1 MTLTDPNRVLV
12 YAVLIVV
19 GTMGA
24 ISDAI
29 LNQWA
34 RTGRTSW
41 LLVAY
46 ASWIV
51 VATLLGYI
59 LRLNYFTF
67 GAAVVLFLM
76 VNSVAALILDRA
88 LFAGRLTARG
98 WLGIGLAVA
107 AIICIES
114 SRSHDSPAGSA
125 TVLGDGRPTDHSP

>member
-1 MTLTDPNRVLV
+1 MFADPNRIVV
-12 YAVLIVV
+12 YAVLVAV
-19 GTMGA
+19 GTLGA

-41 LLVAY
+41 LLAAY

-59 LRLNYFTF
+59 LRMNYFTF

-76 VNSVAALILDRA
+76 VNSVAALLLDRA
-88 LFAGRLTARG
+88 LFAGRLTGRG

-114 SRSHDSPAGSA
+114 SRRHDPPAG
-125 TVLGDGRPTDHSP
+125 TTGLTDGRPADSSP

>member
-1 MTLTDPNRVLV
+1 MTSAASNRVIV
-12 YAVLIVV
+12 YGVLIAV
-19 GTMGA
+19 GIMGA
-24 ISDAI
+24 LSDAI

-34 RTGRTSW
+34 KTGRMSW
-41 LLVAY
+41 LLAAY

-59 LRLNYFTF
+59 LRWNYFTF

-76 VNSVAALILDRA
+76 VNSVAALVLDHA
-88 LFAGRLTARG
+88 FFAGRLTPRG

-114 SRSHDSPAGSA
+114 SRPHTG
-125 TVLGDGRPTDHSP
+125 

>member
-1 MTLTDPNRVLV
+1 MTFADPNRVLV
-12 YAVLIVV
+12 YTVLLVV
-19 GTMGA
+19 GTLGA
-24 ISDAI
+24 ISDAM

-41 LLVAY
+41 LMVAY

-76 VNSVAALILDRA
+76 VNSVAALILDHA
-88 LFAGRLTARG
+88 LFAGRLTPRG

-107 AIICIES
+107 AIVCIES
-114 SRSHDSPAGSA
+114 SRPHDPPAGPMMDVA
-125 TVLGDGRPTDHSP
+125 NGRPTDDTR

>member
-1 MTLTDPNRVLV
+1 MTIADDNRVVV
-12 YAVLIVV
+12 YAVLAVV
-19 GTMGA
+19 GTLGA

-41 LLVAY
+41 LLAAY
-46 ASWIV
+46 AAWIL
-51 VATLLGYI
+51 VATLLGLV

-67 GAAVVLFLM
+67 GVAVVFFLM
-76 VNSVAALILDRA
+76 VNSVAALLLDRV

-107 AIICIES
+107 AIVCIES
-114 SRSHDSPAGSA
+114 SRPHDSPAAPTPVDGDARPGS
-125 TVLGDGRPTDHSP
+125 PPP

>member
-1 MTLTDPNRVLV
+1 MTFADPNRVYV
-12 YAVLIVV
+12 YAVLVAV
-19 GTMGA
+19 GILGA

-34 RTGRTSW
+34 RTGRTPW
-41 LLVAY
+41 LILAY
-46 ASWIV
+46 VSWII

-76 VNSVAALILDRA
+76 VNSVAALVLDHA
-88 LFAGRLTARG
+88 LFAGRLTLRG

-114 SRSHDSPAGSA
+114 SRSHDPPSGQA
-125 TVLGDGRPTDHSP
+125 TVRGDGRPSSS

>member
-1 MTLTDPNRVLV
+1 MTTAATNRVIV
-12 YAVLIVV
+12 YAVLIAV
-19 GTMGA
+19 GIMGA

-41 LLVAY
+41 LLASY
-46 ASWIV
+46 AAWII

-67 GAAVVLFLM
+67 GTAVVLFLM
-76 VNSVAALILDRA
+76 VNSVAALVLDHT
-88 LFAGRLTARG
+88 LFAGRLTLRG

-107 AIICIES
+107 AIVCIEW
-114 SRSHDSPAGSA
+114 
-125 TVLGDGRPTDHSP
+125 GRLHTGPTDVSAPEGFK

>member
-1 MTLTDPNRVLV
+1 MTLADPNRLLV

-19 GTMGA
+19 GSLGA

-34 RTGRTSW
+34 KTGGTPW
-41 LLVAY
+41 LVAAY
-46 ASWIV
+46 ASWII

-114 SRSHDSPAGSA
+114 SRPHNPPAGRT
-125 TVLGDGRPTDHSP
+125 TVLPDGRR

>member
-1 MTLTDPNRVLV
+1 MTFADPDRVLV
-12 YAVLIVV
+12 YSVLVAV
-19 GTMGA
+19 GTLGA

-34 RTGRTSW
+34 RTGRMSW
-41 LLVAY
+41 LLIAY

-67 GAAVVLFLM
+67 GTAVVLFLM
-76 VNSVAALILDRA
+76 VNSVAALILDYA
-88 LFAGRLTARG
+88 LFAGRVTARG

-114 SRSHDSPAGSA
+114 SRPHAPPAGA
-125 TVLGDGRPTDHSP
+125 TTESPHRYTTK

>member
-1 MTLTDPNRVLV
+1 MTPADPNRVLV

-19 GTMGA
+19 GSLGA

-41 LLVAY
+41 LLLAY

-114 SRSHDSPAGSA
+114 SRPHDSTAGSA
-125 TVLGDGRPTDHSP
+125 TVPGDGRSMDRSP

>member
-1 MTLTDPNRVLV
+1 MTFADPDRVLV
-12 YAVLIVV
+12 YSVLIAV
-19 GTMGA
+19 GTLGA

-34 RTGRTSW
+34 RTGRISW
-41 LLVAY
+41 LLMAY

-51 VATLLGYI
+51 VATLLGYV

-76 VNSVAALILDRA
+76 VNSVAALILDYA
-88 LFAGRLTARG
+88 LFAGRVTARG

-114 SRSHDSPAGSA
+114 SRPHAPPAGS
-125 TVLGDGRPTDHSP
+125 TTESPHR

>member
-1 MTLTDPNRVLV
+1 MTAAATNRVIV
-12 YAVLIVV
+12 YAVLVAV
-19 GTMGA
+19 GIMGA

-41 LLVAY
+41 LLAAY
-46 ASWIV
+46 ATWIL

-67 GAAVVLFLM
+67 GTAVVLFLM
-76 VNSVAALILDRA
+76 VNSVAALVLDHT
-88 LFAGRLTARG
+88 LFAGRLTLRG

-107 AIICIES
+107 AIVVIEWSRPHPAPTNAPGVGAS
-114 SRSHDSPAGSA
+114 SSA
-125 TVLGDGRPTDHSP
+125 P

>member
-1 MTLTDPNRVLV
+1 MTSAPSNRVIV

-19 GTMGA
+19 GILGA
-24 ISDAI
+24 VSDAI

-41 LLVAY
+41 LLTAY
-46 ASWIV
+46 ASWIL

-59 LRLNYFTF
+59 LRLHYFTF

-76 VNSVAALILDRA
+76 VNSMAALVLDHT

-107 AIICIES
+107 AIICIEG
-114 SRSHDSPAGSA
+114 SRPHP
-125 TVLGDGRPTDHSP
+125 PP

>member
-1 MTLTDPNRVLV
+1 MTPAASNRVLV

-19 GTMGA
+19 GMMGA

-34 RTGRTSW
+34 KTGRTSW
-41 LLVAY
+41 LLAAY
-46 ASWIV
+46 ASWIL
-51 VATLLGYI
+51 VATMLGYI

-76 VNSVAALILDRA
+76 VNSVAALVLDHT
-88 LFAGRLTARG
+88 LFAGRLTGRG

-114 SRSHDSPAGSA
+114 SRPHDA
-125 TVLGDGRPTDHSP
+125 PTEASVSMDVSDRE